1 MFASGL
7 GAHDDAERAASMAC
21 GACAMRL
28 RRHADLVFV
37 FISKH
42 HVAQAAAVASIIR
55 KALSPTVLVGCTA
68 SGVIADATELEDA
81 PSVSIL
87 AARLPG
93 VELSTCWTD
102 DLIADE
108 AEEDHAARLAD
119 RLGAGD
125 DLRAAFMLADPFS
138 VPLVRLLP
146 SLNAA
151 RGAGRSVPIFGGLA
165 SASGEPGGNAV
176 LLNDRLE
183 TRGGVLV
190 SMRGSIAVDALV
202 SQGCRPFGPTFVITK
217 ARRNLIF
224 ELGGRPALEV
234 VSATVSD
241 LTEQQR
247 EGLKAGLFLGR
258 VVNEYKSHFGRGDF
272 LIRNVVG
279 VDTEHAALAINEQV
293 SVGQTVRLHM
303 RDAQTAHEDLALL
316 LDAQKLYAP
325 PAGVL
330 LITCGGRGRQMF
342 GGPNHDAGA
351 VLRAFAPQPAG
362 EAAAKP
368 GIAIEPGTAARVPLA
383 GFFAAGEIGPLDGT
397 NFVHGQT
404 VCAAIFRSSA

>member
-7 GAHDDAERAASMAC
+7 GAHENAMRAAEMAC
-21 GACAMRL
+21 GACDLTL

-37 FISKH
+37 FVSRQL
-42 HVAQAAAVASIIR
+42 VAHAAEIAAVVHAS
-55 KALSPTVLVGCTA
+55 LSPTVLAGCSTA
-68 SGVIADATELEDA
+68 AVIADGTELEDSPGVA
-81 PSVSIL
+81 IL

-93 VELSTCWTD
+93 VTLSTCWTD
-102 DLIADE
+102 DLITEEPPEE
-108 AEEDHAARLAD
+108 ASQRLAAQ
-119 RLGAGD
+119 LGAGD

-146 SLNAA
+146 ALNAA
-151 RGAGRSVPIFGGLA
+151 RGPGRATPIFGGLA
-165 SASGEPGGNAV
+165 SASAEPGSNAII
-176 LLNDRLE
+176 LNDRVE
-183 TRGGVLV
+183 NRGGVMI
-190 SMRGSIAVDALV
+190 SMKGAVQVDALV

-234 VSATVSD
+234 VSETVST
-241 LTEQQR
+241 LNEQQR
-247 EGLKAGLFLGR
+247 EGLKAGLFIGR
-258 VVNEYKSHFGRGDF
+258 VVNEYKSHFGRGDY

-279 VDTEHAALAINEQV
+279 VDQEHSAMAVNEQV

-316 LDAQKLYAP
+316 LDAQKLYTP

-330 LITCGGRGRQMF
+330 LITCTGRGRRMF
-342 GGPNHDAGA
+342 NSPNHDAGA
-351 VLRAFAPQPAG
+351 ILRAFDPQLAG

-368 GIAIEPGTAARVPLA
+368 GIAIQGGHRPSVPLA
-383 GFFAAGEIGPLDGT
+383 GFFAGGEIGPLDGT
-397 NFVHGQT
+397 NFVHGHT
-404 VCAAIFRSSA
+404 ACAAMFRGV